1 MPSMS
6 AAFDIAFGTDDDQN
20 DHLAELVNNISH
32 LSLTHGGSCMMRDN
46 GRRLAVSSHYCAHC
60 SAVEAR
66 FNGRPVGPDH
76 PDGEG
81 ACIHKQALR
90 SVVADELLELREA
103 EKMADYEAAQIDE
116 RPW

>member
-1 MPSMS
+1 MPSMT
-6 AAFDIAFGTDDDQN
+6 AAFDIAFGPTDNRVDRM
-20 DHLAELVNNISH
+20 AELVDNISH
-32 LSLTHGGSCMMRDN
+32 LSLAHGGSCMMRDN
-46 GRRLAVSSHYCAHC
+46 GRNLGVSSHYCGHC

-76 PDGEG
+76 QDGEG
-81 ACIHKQALR
+81 DCIHKQALR
-90 SVVADELLELREA
+90 SLVADELLELREA